1 MTKLISVE
9 VLDNF
14 KLRQDAVNDSYF
26 VKRDD
31 IERVDEGLSV
41 SISNNDFVMV
51 TDDSPVSGSKVEGV
65 LSLSNIPAEAQERL
79 VTVSNSQKRL
89 ELTNDPVNGV
99 QNGDIVHQLDPDRMY
114 YVIDDTNLSADSSY
128 EEFAIH
134 SAASANHVPWD
145 GVIGKPAVVVTNIIT
160 GNNNGELS
168 VFKNGLDSD
177 TFVTGVGTA
186 AYKSDSYYVTYTTFA
201 NHTHNNS
208 YSLKDHT
215 HVADSSI
222 SSTSTNMVQNK
233 VAKSYIDTSF
243 SNIVKDTSM
252 SSTSV
257 KTPQNKVI
265 KAYVD
270 STINTSN
277 ITIDSEMSATST
289 KTVQNKV
296 IKSYADSNL
305 NYYSRYNVID
315 SAVTQN
321 SPRAV
326 AGTWVKEY
334 IDSRIGS
341 TAVDTEMSDTST
353 NLVGNNTIVKYV
365 DSATTQRLANNK
377 ELYGHNETIG
387 GSATGAIAYTGHI
400 QYNYRAVGADGG
412 IVTLSTNA
420 DVCPCC
426 SPVYKLGSNIFLLTF
441 AHVNLT
447 VKSGQPGIDHVIM
460 DFYNDTRYN
469 DMLLRLW
476 SEDGLT
482 VLNVIKILPLC
493 TPYYTENPSAINRPP
508 SPFAVQ
514 VYLSSQYKGLL
525 FSFGGTYSSVIVPGS
540 SWLAITE

>member
-1 MTKLISVE
+1 MAKLISVE

-14 KLRQDAVNDSYF
+14 KLRQDAVNDAYF

-31 IERVDEGLSV
+31 IERIEEGLSV
-41 SISNNDFVMV
+41 SISNNDFILV
-51 TDDSPVSGSKVEGV
+51 TDDSPVSSSKVEGV

-79 VTVSNSQKRL
+79 VIVSNAQKRR

-114 YVIDDTNLSADSSY
+114 YVIDDTNLSSDSSY

-145 GVIGKPAVVVTNIIT
+145 GVIGKPAVVVTNITT
-160 GNNNGELS
+160 GNNNGEIS

-177 TFVTGVGTA
+177 TFVTGVGMA

-208 YSLKDHT
+208 YSLKNHT

-222 SSTSTNMVQNK
+222 SSTSTNPVQNK

-305 NYYSRYNVID
+305 NYYSRYDVID
-315 SAVTQN
+315 YAVTQD

-326 AGTWVKEY
+326 AGTGVKEY

-353 NLVGNNTIVKYV
+353 NLVSNSTIVKYV

-377 ELYGHNETIG
+377 ELYGANGIIAGYQYGTP
-387 GSATGAIAYTGHI
+387 AYTGHI
-400 QYNYRAVGADGG
+400 KYDYKGWNYQSG
-412 IVTLSTNA
+412 VTFSTNSS
-420 DVCPCC
+420 VCTCY

-441 AHVNLT
+441 ASVNLAI
-447 VKSGQPGIDHVIM
+447 KSGQPGMNKVSI
-460 DFYNDTRYN
+460 DFYNSTGTG
-469 DMLLRLW
+469 DMILQLR
-476 SEDGLT
+476 SEDGT
-482 VLNVIKILPLC
+482 SVLNVVKVLPLC
-493 TPYYTENPSAINRPP
+493 TPYYTENPTVLTTPP
-508 SPFAVQ
+508 APFAIQ
-514 VYLSSQYKGLL
+514 VFLSSQHEGLL
-525 FSFGGTYSSVIVPGS
+525 FYFGETYSSVIVPGT
-540 SWLAITE
+540 SWLVITG